1 MNTRILSFIAVVA
14 LLHVGLARESHAEN
28 TMRFTGAVVVSTVN
42 VNAASPTC
50 GQRSLVCPS
59 PIRYHATDR
68 RLTADE
74 SDRVLRYLHDY
85 VHQTGGHAAERT
97 LTYD

>member
-1 MNTRILSFIAVVA
+1 MNTRILSFIAAIGLVF
-14 LLHVGLARESHAEN
+14 VGLSHESHAQDM
-28 TMRFTGAVVVSTVN
+28 MRFTGAVVVSTVN
-42 VNAASPTC
+42 VNATAQAC
-50 GQRSLVCPS
+50 GQRSLECPS

-85 VHQTGGHAAERT
+85 VRETGGHAAERT